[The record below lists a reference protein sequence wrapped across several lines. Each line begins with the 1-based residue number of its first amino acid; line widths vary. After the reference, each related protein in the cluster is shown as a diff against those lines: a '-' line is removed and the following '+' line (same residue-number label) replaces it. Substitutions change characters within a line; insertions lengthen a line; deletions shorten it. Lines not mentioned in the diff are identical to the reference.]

1 MGGERNKVFLKAM
14 KKRRGRVRNKGVPQG
29 DEEGRGRKG
38 EGETHTHSRRLPF
51 VSTLYADQG

>member
-1 MGGERNKVFLKAM
+1 MFLKAM
-14 KKRRGRVRNKGVPQG
+14 KERRGRVRNKDVPQG

-51 VSTLYADQG
+51 VSTLCADQG